1 MDRMKT
7 FLKYLLIVVLFFI
20 FSNIMIKAFL
30 KVSFTDMHGYEVNVT
45 GAYVDIKEARTSKR
59 NGYIKGIVKN
69 NTDTTIENK
78 YLKFSMISQND
89 IVIGEKYVLIEKMDP
104 EQLKDFEVK
113 FDYDNVK
120 TFKVEMVE
128 SKPEEVPFTELIKTN
143 AQDLIK
149 GINK

>member
-1 MDRMKT
+1 MDRMKL

-45 GAYVDIKEARTSKR
+45 GAFVDIKEARASNR

-69 NTDTTIENK
+69 NTDATIENK
-78 YLKFSMISQND
+78 YLKFSMISKND
-89 IVIGEKYVLIEKMDP
+89 IVIGEKYVFIEKMEA
-104 EQLKDFEVK
+104 EQLREFEVK
-113 FDYDNVK
+113 FDFDHVK
-120 TFKVEMVE
+120 TFKVEMVD
-128 SKPEEVPFTELIKTN
+128 SKPEEVSFIDLIKTN